1 MNPSNPRPR
10 SDLGQALFEICQS
23 QNLRHA
29 AIQEAARK
37 SPTVDALHK
46 IWLIATDTSED
57 EPRHVLNEV
66 ISRIEKLAKQGL
78 GL

>member
-1 MNPSNPRPR
+1 MSSRPH

-23 QNLRHA
+23 QNLRHL
-29 AIQEAARK
+29 AIQEAARTDAK
-37 SPTVDALHK
+37 VDALHK

-57 EPRHVLNEV
+57 EPRHVLNDV
-66 ISRIEKLAKQGL
+66 ISRIEKLAKLGL